1 MKYFRIEKNN
11 IPNLII
17 NYADNYAFNI
27 TEYST
32 YINAIEILTI
42 EANFRKITRSDYIN
56 QFIANNKIKKISLN
70 NLLGNNKLLLPFI
83 PDEVWAAGVTYKN
96 SEFERKRES
105 STPDIYAKVYN
116 AKRPEIFFKS
126 TGNRL
131 VAPDQKIGIRSDSK
145 WNVPEAE
152 LAVILINNEIF
163 GYSIGNDMTSREI
176 EGENPLYLTQAK
188 IYDKS
193 CSIGPCIIDSESIN
207 NYKNFII
214 NCNIV
219 RNNKSIYNSSSSV
232 KSMNKSIPN
241 LIKWL
246 KKSNTLPVKSAF
258 LTGTGI
264 IPPPEFTLNEND
276 QISITIDGIGTLN
289 NTVIKV

>member
-11 IPNLII
+11 KPNLII
-17 NYADNYAFNI
+17 NYSDNFGFNI
-27 TEYST
+27 TEYSS
-32 YINAIEILTI
+32 YINTIEILSI
-42 EANFRKITRSDYIN
+42 EANAQKISRSDYIY
-56 QFIANNKIKKISLN
+56 QFITNNKIKKIPLDQVIEK
-70 NLLGNNKLLLPFI
+70 NKLLLPFI

-116 AKRPEIFFKS
+116 AKRPEIFFKA
-126 TGNRL
+126 TGSRL
-131 VAPDQKIGIRSDSK
+131 VAPNQKIGIRSDSK

-193 CSIGPCIIDSESIN
+193 CSIGPCIIDAESIN
-207 NYKNFII
+207 NYERFNI
-214 NCNIV
+214 NCKII
-219 RNNKSIYNSSSSV
+219 RNKKTIFNASSSV
-232 KSMNKSIPN
+232 KSMNKSIPY

-246 KKSNTLPVKSAF
+246 KQSNTLPIKTAF

-264 IPPPEFTLNEND
+264 VPPPEFTLLEND
-276 QISITIDGIGTLN
+276 QISISINEIGTLN
-289 NTVIKV
+289 NSVIKV

>member
-1 MKYFRIEKNN
+1 
-11 IPNLII
+11 
-17 NYADNYAFNI
+17 
-27 TEYST
+27 
-32 YINAIEILTI
+32 
-42 EANFRKITRSDYIN
+42 DYIY
-56 QFIANNKIKKISLN
+56 QFITNNKIKKISLDQVIEK
-70 NLLGNNKLLLPFI
+70 NKLLLPFI

-116 AKRPEIFFKS
+116 AKRPEIFFKA
-126 TGNRL
+126 TGSRL
-131 VAPDQKIGIRSDSK
+131 VAPNQKIGIRSDSK

-193 CSIGPCIIDSESIN
+193 CSIGPCIIDAESIN
-207 NYKNFII
+207 HYEKFNI
-214 NCNIV
+214 NCKII
-219 RNNKSIYNSSSSV
+219 RNKKTIFNASSSV
-232 KSMNKSIPN
+232 KSMNKSIPY

-246 KKSNTLPVKSAF
+246 KQSNTLPIKSAF

-264 IPPPEFTLNEND
+264 VPPPEFTLLEND
-276 QISITIDGIGTLN
+276 QISISINEIGILN
-289 NTVIKV
+289 NSVIKV

>member
-1 MKYFRIEKNN
+1 MKYFRINKNN
-11 IPNLII
+11 KPNLII
-17 NYADNYAFNI
+17 NYTDNYAFNI
-27 TEYST
+27 TDYSSYVDT
-32 YINAIEILTI
+32 IEILAI
-42 EANFRKITRSDYIN
+42 EANSQDITRSDYIN
-56 QFIANNKIKKISLN
+56 QFITIKKISLDH
-70 NLLGNNKLLLPFI
+70 LLGKNKLLLPFI

-131 VAPDQKIGIRSDSK
+131 VAPGQKIGIRSDSK

-193 CSIGPCIIDSESIN
+193 CSIGPCIIDAESIN
-207 NYKNFII
+207 NYENFII

-219 RNNKSIYNSSSSV
+219 RNDKSIYNSSSSV
-232 KSMNKSIPN
+232 KSMNKSIPY

-276 QISITIDGIGTLN
+276 QISITIDEIGTLN
-289 NTVIKV
+289 NTVITV

>member
-11 IPNLII
+11 KPNLII
-17 NYADNYAFNI
+17 NYSDNFGFNI
-27 TEYST
+27 TEYSS
-32 YINAIEILTI
+32 YINTIEILSI
-42 EANFRKITRSDYIN
+42 EANAQKISRSDYIY
-56 QFIANNKIKKISLN
+56 QFITNNKINKMPLDQVIEK
-70 NLLGNNKLLLPFI
+70 NKLLLPFI

-116 AKRPEIFFKS
+116 AKRPEIFFKT
-126 TGNRL
+126 TGSRL
-131 VAPDQKIGIRSDSK
+131 VAPNQKIGIRSDSK

-193 CSIGPCIIDSESIN
+193 CSIGPCIIDAESIN
-207 NYKNFII
+207 NYEKFNI
-214 NCNIV
+214 NCKII
-219 RNNKSIYNSSSSV
+219 RNKKTIFNASSSV
-232 KSMNKSIPN
+232 KSMNKSIPY

-246 KKSNTLPVKSAF
+246 KQSNTLPIKSAF

-264 IPPPEFTLNEND
+264 VPPPEFTLLEND
-276 QISITIDGIGTLN
+276 QISISINEIGTLN
-289 NTVIKV
+289 NSVIKV

>member
-1 MKYFRIEKNN
+1 MKYFRIEKNSK
-11 IPNLII
+11 PNLII
-17 NYADNYAFNI
+17 NYSDNFGFNI
-27 TEYST
+27 TEYSS
-32 YINAIEILTI
+32 YINTIEILSI
-42 EANFRKITRSDYIN
+42 EANAQKISRSDYIY
-56 QFIANNKIKKISLN
+56 QFITNNKIKKIPLDQVIEK
-70 NLLGNNKLLLPFI
+70 NKLLLPFI

-116 AKRPEIFFKS
+116 AKRPEIFFKT
-126 TGNRL
+126 TGSRL
-131 VAPDQKIGIRSDSK
+131 VAPNQKIGIRSDSK

-193 CSIGPCIIDSESIN
+193 CSIGPCIIDAESIN
-207 NYKNFII
+207 NYEKFNI
-214 NCNIV
+214 NCKII
-219 RNNKSIYNSSSSV
+219 RNKKTIFNASSSV
-232 KSMNKSIPN
+232 KSMNKSIPD

-246 KKSNTLPVKSAF
+246 KQSNTLPVKSAF

-264 IPPPEFTLNEND
+264 VPPPEFTLLEND
-276 QISITIDGIGTLN
+276 QISISINEIGTLN
-289 NTVIKV
+289 NSVIKV

>member
-11 IPNLII
+11 KPNLIV
-17 NYADNYAFNI
+17 NYKDNFGFNI
-27 TEYST
+27 TEYSS
-32 YINAIEILTI
+32 YINTIEILSV
-42 EANFRKITRSDYIN
+42 EANSQKISRSDYIN
-56 QFIANNKIKKISLN
+56 KFITNNKIKQMSLN
-70 NLLGNNKLLLPFI
+70 QIIGKNKLLLPFI
-83 PDEVWAAGVTYKN
+83 PEEVWAAGVTYKN

-126 TGNRL
+126 TGSRL
-131 VAPDQKIGIRSDSK
+131 VAPNQKIGIRSDSK

-193 CSIGPCIIDSESIN
+193 CSIGPCILDAESIN
-207 NYKNFII
+207 NYEKFNI
-214 NCNIV
+214 NCKII
-219 RNNKSIYNSSSSV
+219 RNKKTIFNANSSV
-232 KSMNKSIPN
+232 KSMNKSIPD

-246 KKSNTLPVKSAF
+246 KKSNTLPIKSAF

-264 IPPPEFTLNEND
+264 VPPPEFTLLEND
-276 QISITIDGIGTLN
+276 QISISIDEIGSLN
-289 NTVIKV
+289 NSVIKV

>member
-11 IPNLII
+11 KPNLII
-17 NYADNYAFNI
+17 NYSDNFGFNI
-27 TEYST
+27 TEYSS
-32 YINAIEILTI
+32 YINTIEILSI
-42 EANFRKITRSDYIN
+42 EANAQKISRSDYIY
-56 QFIANNKIKKISLN
+56 QFITNNKIKKIPLDQVIEK
-70 NLLGNNKLLLPFI
+70 NKLLLPFI

-116 AKRPEIFFKS
+116 AKRPEIFFKA

-131 VAPDQKIGIRSDSK
+131 VAPNEKIGIRSDSK

-193 CSIGPCIIDSESIN
+193 CSIGPCIIDAESIN
-207 NYKNFII
+207 NYERFNI
-214 NCNIV
+214 NCKII
-219 RNNKSIYNSSSSV
+219 RNKKTIFNASSSV
-232 KSMNKSIPN
+232 KSMNKSIPD

-246 KKSNTLPVKSAF
+246 KQSNTLPVKSAF

-264 IPPPEFTLNEND
+264 VPPPEFTLLEND
-276 QISITIDGIGTLN
+276 QISISINEIGTLN
-289 NTVIKV
+289 NSVIKV

>member
-11 IPNLII
+11 KPNLII
-17 NYADNYAFNI
+17 NYSNNFGFNI
-27 TEYST
+27 TEYSS
-32 YINAIEILTI
+32 YINTIEILSN
-42 EANFRKITRSDYIN
+42 EANAQKISRSDYIY
-56 QFIANNKIKKISLN
+56 QFITNNKINKMPLDQVIEK
-70 NLLGNNKLLLPFI
+70 NKLLLPFI

-126 TGNRL
+126 TGSRL
-131 VAPDQKIGIRSDSK
+131 VAPNQKIGIRSDSK

-152 LAVILINNEIF
+152 LAVILINDEIF

-193 CSIGPCIIDSESIN
+193 CSIGPCILDAESIN
-207 NYKNFII
+207 NYEKFNI
-214 NCNIV
+214 NCKII
-219 RNNKSIYNSSSSV
+219 RNKKTIFNANSSV
-232 KSMNKSIPN
+232 KSMNKSIPY

-246 KKSNTLPVKSAF
+246 KKSNTLPIKSAF

-264 IPPPEFTLNEND
+264 VPPPEFTLLEND
-276 QISITIDGIGTLN
+276 QISISIDEIGTLN
-289 NTVIKV
+289 NSVIKV

>member
-11 IPNLII
+11 KPNLIV
-17 NYADNYAFNI
+17 NYTDNFGFNI
-27 TEYST
+27 TEYSS
-32 YINAIEILTI
+32 YINTIEILSV
-42 EANFRKITRSDYIN
+42 EANSQKISRSDYIN
-56 QFIANNKIKKISLN
+56 KFITNNKIKQMSLN
-70 NLLGNNKLLLPFI
+70 QIIGKNKLLLPFI
-83 PDEVWAAGVTYKN
+83 PEEVWAAGVTYKN

-105 STPDIYAKVYN
+105 STPDIYAKVYS
-116 AKRPEIFFKS
+116 AKRPEIFFKA

-131 VAPDQKIGIRSDSK
+131 VAPNQKIGIRSDSK

-152 LAVILINNEIF
+152 LAVILINSEIF

-193 CSIGPCIIDSESIN
+193 CSIGPCIIDAESIN
-207 NYKNFII
+207 NYEKFNI
-214 NCNIV
+214 NCKII
-219 RNNKSIYNSSSSV
+219 RNKKTIFNASSSV
-232 KSMNKSIPN
+232 KSMNKSIPY

-246 KKSNTLPVKSAF
+246 KQSNTLPIKSAF

-264 IPPPEFTLNEND
+264 VPPPEFTLLEND
-276 QISITIDGIGTLN
+276 QISISINEIGTLN
-289 NTVIKV
+289 NSVIKV

>member
-11 IPNLII
+11 KPNLIV
-17 NYADNYAFNI
+17 NYTDNFGFNI
-27 TEYST
+27 TEYSS
-32 YINAIEILTI
+32 YINTIEILSI
-42 EANFRKITRSDYIN
+42 EANSQKISRSDYIN
-56 QFIANNKIKKISLN
+56 KFITNNKIKQMSLN
-70 NLLGNNKLLLPFI
+70 QIIEKNKLLLPFI

-126 TGNRL
+126 TGSRL
-131 VAPDQKIGIRSDSK
+131 VAPNQKIGIRSDSK

-152 LAVILINNEIF
+152 LAVILINDEIF

-193 CSIGPCIIDSESIN
+193 CSIGPCILDAESIN
-207 NYKNFII
+207 NYEKFNI
-214 NCNIV
+214 NCKII
-219 RNNKSIYNSSSSV
+219 RNKKTIFNANSSV
-232 KSMNKSIPN
+232 KSMNKSIPY

-246 KKSNTLPVKSAF
+246 KKSNTLPIKSAF

-264 IPPPEFTLNEND
+264 VPPPEFTLLEND
-276 QISITIDGIGTLN
+276 QISISIDEIGTLN
-289 NTVIKV
+289 NSVIKV

>member
-11 IPNLII
+11 KPNLIV
-17 NYADNYAFNI
+17 NYTDNFGFNI
-27 TEYST
+27 TEYSS
-32 YINAIEILTI
+32 YINTIEILSV
-42 EANFRKITRSDYIN
+42 EANSQKISRSDYIN
-56 QFIANNKIKKISLN
+56 EFITNNKIEQMSLN
-70 NLLGNNKLLLPFI
+70 QIIEKNKLLLPFI

-126 TGNRL
+126 TGSRL
-131 VAPDQKIGIRSDSK
+131 VAPNQKIGIRSDSK

-152 LAVILINNEIF
+152 LAVILINDEIF

-193 CSIGPCIIDSESIN
+193 CSIGPCILDAESIN
-207 NYKNFII
+207 NYEKFNI
-214 NCNIV
+214 NCKII
-219 RNNKSIYNSSSSV
+219 RNKKTIFNANSSV
-232 KSMNKSIPN
+232 KSMNKSIPY

-246 KKSNTLPVKSAF
+246 KKSNTLPIKSAF

-264 IPPPEFTLNEND
+264 VPPPEFTLLEND
-276 QISITIDGIGTLN
+276 QISISIDEIGTLN
-289 NTVIKV
+289 NSVIKV

>member
-11 IPNLII
+11 KPNLII
-17 NYADNYAFNI
+17 NYSNNFGFNI
-27 TEYST
+27 TEYSS
-32 YINAIEILTI
+32 YINTIEILSV
-42 EANFRKITRSDYIN
+42 EANSQKISRSDYIN
-56 QFIANNKIKKISLN
+56 KFITNNKIKQMSLN
-70 NLLGNNKLLLPFI
+70 QIIGKNKLLLPFI
-83 PDEVWAAGVTYKN
+83 PEEVWAAGVTYKN

-126 TGNRL
+126 TGSRL
-131 VAPDQKIGIRSDSK
+131 VAPNQKIGIRSDSK

-193 CSIGPCIIDSESIN
+193 CSIGPCILDAESIN
-207 NYKNFII
+207 NYEKFNI
-214 NCNIV
+214 NCKII
-219 RNNKSIYNSSSSV
+219 RNKKTIFNANSSV
-232 KSMNKSIPN
+232 KSMNKSIPD

-246 KKSNTLPVKSAF
+246 KKSNTLPIKSAF

-264 IPPPEFTLNEND
+264 VPPPEFTLLEND
-276 QISITIDGIGTLN
+276 QISISIDEIGSLN
-289 NTVIKV
+289 NSVIKV

>member
-11 IPNLII
+11 KPNLIV
-17 NYADNYAFNI
+17 NYTDNFGFNI
-27 TEYST
+27 TEYSS
-32 YINAIEILTI
+32 YINTIEILSV
-42 EANFRKITRSDYIN
+42 EANSQKISRSDYIN
-56 QFIANNKIKKISLN
+56 EFITNNKIEQMSLN
-70 NLLGNNKLLLPFI
+70 QIIEKNKLLLPFI

-126 TGNRL
+126 TGSRL
-131 VAPDQKIGIRSDSK
+131 VAPNQKIGIRSDSK

-193 CSIGPCIIDSESIN
+193 CSIGPCILDAESIN
-207 NYKNFII
+207 NYEKFNI
-214 NCNIV
+214 NCKII
-219 RNNKSIYNSSSSV
+219 RNKKTIFNANSSV
-232 KSMNKSIPN
+232 KSMNKSIPY

-246 KKSNTLPVKSAF
+246 KKSNTLPIKSAF

-264 IPPPEFTLNEND
+264 VPPPEFTLLEND
-276 QISITIDGIGTLN
+276 QISISIDEIGTLN
-289 NTVIKV
+289 NSVIKV

>member
-32 YINAIEILTI
+32 YINAIEILKI

-56 QFIANNKIKKISLN
+56 QFIADNKIKKISLN

-131 VAPDQKIGIRSDSK
+131 VGPDQKIGIRSDSK

-246 KKSNTLPVKSAF
+246 KKSNTLPIKSAF

>member
-11 IPNLII
+11 KPNLII
-17 NYADNYAFNI
+17 NYTDNFGFNI
-27 TEYST
+27 TEYSS
-32 YINAIEILTI
+32 YINTIEILSV
-42 EANFRKITRSDYIN
+42 EANSQKISRSDYIN
-56 QFIANNKIKKISLN
+56 KFITNNKIKQMSLN
-70 NLLGNNKLLLPFI
+70 QIIGKNKLLLPFI
-83 PDEVWAAGVTYKN
+83 PEEVWAAGVTYKN

-126 TGNRL
+126 TGSRL
-131 VAPDQKIGIRSDSK
+131 VAPNQKIGIRSDSK

-193 CSIGPCIIDSESIN
+193 CSIGPCILDAESIN
-207 NYKNFII
+207 NYEKFNI
-214 NCNIV
+214 NCKII
-219 RNNKSIYNSSSSV
+219 RNKKTIFNANSSV
-232 KSMNKSIPN
+232 KSMNKSIPD

-246 KKSNTLPVKSAF
+246 KKSNTLPIKSAF

-264 IPPPEFTLNEND
+264 VPPPEFTLLEND
-276 QISITIDGIGTLN
+276 QISISIDEIGSLN
-289 NTVIKV
+289 NSVIKV

>member
-11 IPNLII
+11 KPNLII
-17 NYADNYAFNI
+17 NYSNNFGFNI
-27 TEYST
+27 TEYSS
-32 YINAIEILTI
+32 YINTVEILSI
-42 EANFRKITRSDYIN
+42 EANSQNISRSEYIN
-56 QFIANNKIKKISLN
+56 QFITNNSIKKIPLDKVIEK
-70 NLLGNNKLLLPFI
+70 NKLLLPFI

-131 VAPDQKIGIRSDSK
+131 VAPNQKIGIRSDSK

-152 LAVILINNEIF
+152 LAVILLNNEIF

-193 CSIGPCIIDSESIN
+193 CSIGPCIIDAESIN
-207 NYKNFII
+207 NYEKFNI
-214 NCNIV
+214 NCKII
-219 RNNKSIYNSSSSV
+219 RNEKTIFNAASSV

-246 KKSNTLPVKSAF
+246 KQSNTLPIKSAF

-264 IPPPEFTLNEND
+264 VPPPEFTLLEND
-276 QISITIDGIGTLN
+276 QISISINEIGTLN
-289 NTVIKV
+289 NSVIKV

>member
-11 IPNLII
+11 KPNLIV
-17 NYADNYAFNI
+17 NYTDNFGFNI
-27 TEYST
+27 TEYSS
-32 YINAIEILTI
+32 YINTIEILSV
-42 EANFRKITRSDYIN
+42 EANSQKISRSDYIN
-56 QFIANNKIKKISLN
+56 EFITNNKIEQMSLN
-70 NLLGNNKLLLPFI
+70 QIIEKNKLLLPFI

-126 TGNRL
+126 TGSRL
-131 VAPDQKIGIRSDSK
+131 VATNQKIGIRSDSK

-152 LAVILINNEIF
+152 LAVILINDEIF

-193 CSIGPCIIDSESIN
+193 CSIGPCILDAESIN
-207 NYKNFII
+207 NYEKFNI
-214 NCNIV
+214 NCKII
-219 RNNKSIYNSSSSV
+219 RNKKTIFNAYSSV
-232 KSMNKSIPN
+232 KSMNKSIPY

-246 KKSNTLPVKSAF
+246 KKSNTLPIKSAF

-264 IPPPEFTLNEND
+264 VPPPEFTLLEND
-276 QISITIDGIGTLN
+276 QISISIDEIGTLN
-289 NTVIKV
+289 NSVIKV

>member
-1 MKYFRIEKNN
+1 MKYFRIEKSNK
-11 IPNLII
+11 PNLII
-17 NYADNYAFNI
+17 NYSNNFGFNI
-27 TEYST
+27 TEYSS
-32 YINAIEILTI
+32 YINTVEILSI
-42 EANFRKITRSDYIN
+42 EANAQKISRSDYIY
-56 QFIANNKIKKISLN
+56 QFITNNKINKMPLDQVIEK
-70 NLLGNNKLLLPFI
+70 NKLLLPFI

-116 AKRPEIFFKS
+116 AKRPEIFFKA

-131 VAPDQKIGIRSDSK
+131 VAPNEKIGIRSDSK

-193 CSIGPCIIDSESIN
+193 CSIGPCIIDAESIN
-207 NYKNFII
+207 NYEKFNI
-214 NCNIV
+214 NCKII
-219 RNNKSIYNSSSSV
+219 RNKKTIFNASSSV
-232 KSMNKSIPN
+232 KSMNKSIPD

-246 KKSNTLPVKSAF
+246 KQSNTLPIKSAF

-264 IPPPEFTLNEND
+264 VPPPEFTLLEND
-276 QISITIDGIGTLN
+276 QISISINEIGTLN
-289 NTVIKV
+289 NSVIKV

>member
-11 IPNLII
+11 KPNLII
-17 NYADNYAFNI
+17 NYSNNFGFNI
-27 TEYST
+27 TEYSS
-32 YINAIEILTI
+32 YINTVEILSI
-42 EANFRKITRSDYIN
+42 EANSQNISRSEYIN
-56 QFIANNKIKKISLN
+56 QFITNNSIKKMPLDKVIEK
-70 NLLGNNKLLLPFI
+70 NKLLLPFI

-131 VAPDQKIGIRSDSK
+131 VAPNQKIGIRSDSK

-152 LAVILINNEIF
+152 LAVILINDEIF

-193 CSIGPCIIDSESIN
+193 CSIGPCILDAESIN
-207 NYKNFII
+207 NYEKFNI
-214 NCNIV
+214 NCKII
-219 RNNKSIYNSSSSV
+219 RNKKTIFNANSSV
-232 KSMNKSIPN
+232 KSMNKSIPY

-246 KKSNTLPVKSAF
+246 KKSNTLPIKSAF

-264 IPPPEFTLNEND
+264 VPPPEFTLLEND
-276 QISITIDGIGTLN
+276 QISISIDEIGTLN
-289 NTVIKV
+289 NSVIKV

>member
-11 IPNLII
+11 KPNLIV
-17 NYADNYAFNI
+17 NYKDNFGFNI
-27 TEYST
+27 TEYSS
-32 YINAIEILTI
+32 YINTIEILSV
-42 EANFRKITRSDYIN
+42 EANSQKISRSDYIN
-56 QFIANNKIKKISLN
+56 KFITNNKIKQMSLN
-70 NLLGNNKLLLPFI
+70 QIIGKNKLLLPFI
-83 PDEVWAAGVTYKN
+83 PEEVWAAGVTYKN

-126 TGNRL
+126 TGSRL
-131 VAPDQKIGIRSDSK
+131 VAPNQKIGIRSDSK

-193 CSIGPCIIDSESIN
+193 CSIGPCILDAESIN
-207 NYKNFII
+207 NYEKFNI
-214 NCNIV
+214 NCKII
-219 RNNKSIYNSSSSV
+219 RNKKTIFNANSSV
-232 KSMNKSIPN
+232 KSMNKSIPD

-246 KKSNTLPVKSAF
+246 KKSNTLPIKSAF

-264 IPPPEFTLNEND
+264 VPPPEFTLLEND
-276 QISITIDGIGTLN
+276 QISISIDEIGTLN
-289 NTVIKV
+289 NSVIKV

>member
-11 IPNLII
+11 KPNLIV
-17 NYADNYAFNI
+17 NYTDNFGFNI
-27 TEYST
+27 TEYSS
-32 YINAIEILTI
+32 YINTIEILSV
-42 EANFRKITRSDYIN
+42 EANSQKISRSDYIN
-56 QFIANNKIKKISLN
+56 EFITNNKIEQMSLN
-70 NLLGNNKLLLPFI
+70 QIIEKNKLLLPFI

-126 TGNRL
+126 TGSRL
-131 VAPDQKIGIRSDSK
+131 VAPNQKIGIRSDSK

-193 CSIGPCIIDSESIN
+193 CSIGPCILDAESIN
-207 NYKNFII
+207 NYEKFNI
-214 NCNIV
+214 NCKII
-219 RNNKSIYNSSSSV
+219 RNKKTIFNANSSV
-232 KSMNKSIPN
+232 KSMNKSIPD

-246 KKSNTLPVKSAF
+246 KKSNTLPIKSAF

-264 IPPPEFTLNEND
+264 VPPPEFTLLEND
-276 QISITIDGIGTLN
+276 QISISIDEIGSLN
-289 NTVIKV
+289 NSVIKV

>member
-11 IPNLII
+11 KPNLII
-17 NYADNYAFNI
+17 NYSNNFGFNI
-27 TEYST
+27 TEYSS
-32 YINAIEILTI
+32 YINTVEILSI
-42 EANFRKITRSDYIN
+42 EANAQKISRSDYIY
-56 QFIANNKIKKISLN
+56 QFITNNKIKKIPLDQVIEK
-70 NLLGNNKLLLPFI
+70 NKLLLPFI

-116 AKRPEIFFKS
+116 AKRPEIFFKT
-126 TGNRL
+126 TGSRL
-131 VAPDQKIGIRSDSK
+131 VAPNQKIGIRSDSK

-193 CSIGPCIIDSESIN
+193 CSIGPCIIDAESIN
-207 NYKNFII
+207 NYEKFNI
-214 NCNIV
+214 NCKII
-219 RNNKSIYNSSSSV
+219 RNKKTIFNASSSV
-232 KSMNKSIPN
+232 KSMNKSIPD

-246 KKSNTLPVKSAF
+246 KQSNTLPVKSAF

-264 IPPPEFTLNEND
+264 VPPPEFTLLEND
-276 QISITIDGIGTLN
+276 QISISINEIGTLN
-289 NTVIKV
+289 NSVIKV

>member
-11 IPNLII
+11 KPNLIV
-17 NYADNYAFNI
+17 NYTGNFGFNI
-27 TEYST
+27 TEYSS
-32 YINAIEILTI
+32 YINTIEILSI
-42 EANFRKITRSDYIN
+42 EANSQKISRSDYIN
-56 QFIANNKIKKISLN
+56 EFITNNKIEQMSLDQIIEK
-70 NLLGNNKLLLPFI
+70 NKLLLPFI
-83 PDEVWAAGVTYKN
+83 PEEVWAAGVTYKN

-126 TGNRL
+126 TGSRL
-131 VAPDQKIGIRSDSK
+131 VAPNQKIGIRSDSK

-188 IYDKS
+188 IYDKN
-193 CSIGPCIIDSESIN
+193 CSIGPCILDAESIN
-207 NYKNFII
+207 NYEKFNI
-214 NCNIV
+214 NCKII
-219 RNNKSIYNSSSSV
+219 RNKKTIFNANSSV
-232 KSMNKSIPN
+232 KSMNKSIPD

-246 KKSNTLPVKSAF
+246 KKSNTLPIKSAF

-264 IPPPEFTLNEND
+264 VPPPEFTLLEND
-276 QISITIDGIGTLN
+276 QISISIDEIGTLN
-289 NTVIKV
+289 NSVIKV

>member
-11 IPNLII
+11 KPNLII
-17 NYADNYAFNI
+17 NYSNNFGFNI
-27 TEYST
+27 TEYSS
-32 YINAIEILTI
+32 YINTVEILSI
-42 EANFRKITRSDYIN
+42 EANSQNISRSEYIN
-56 QFIANNKIKKISLN
+56 QFITNNSIKKIPLDKVIEK
-70 NLLGNNKLLLPFI
+70 NKLLLPFI

-131 VAPDQKIGIRSDSK
+131 VAPNQKIGIRSDSK

-152 LAVILINNEIF
+152 LAVILLNNEIF

-188 IYDKS
+188 FYDKS
-193 CSIGPCIIDSESIN
+193 CSIGPCIIDAESKS
-207 NYKNFII
+207 NYEKFNI
-214 NCNIV
+214 NCKII
-219 RNNKSIYNSSSSV
+219 RNEKTIFNAASSV

-246 KKSNTLPVKSAF
+246 KQSNTLPIKSAF

-264 IPPPEFTLNEND
+264 VPPPEFTLLEND
-276 QISITIDGIGTLN
+276 QISISINEIGTLN
-289 NTVIKV
+289 NSVIKV

>member
-11 IPNLII
+11 KPNLII
-17 NYADNYAFNI
+17 NYSDNFGFNI

-32 YINAIEILTI
+32 YINTIEILSI
-42 EANFRKITRSDYIN
+42 EANSQNISRSKYIN
-56 QFIANNKIKKISLN
+56 QFITNNNIKKIALDKIIEK
-70 NLLGNNKLLLPFI
+70 NKLLLPFI

-131 VAPDQKIGIRSDSK
+131 VAPNQKIGIRSDSK

-193 CSIGPCIIDSESIN
+193 CSIGPCIIDAESIN
-207 NYKNFII
+207 NYEKFNI
-214 NCNIV
+214 NCKIIRDKKTIFNAT
-219 RNNKSIYNSSSSV
+219 SSV

-241 LIKWL
+241 LITWL
-246 KKSNTLPVKSAF
+246 KKSNTLPIKSAF

-264 IPPPEFTLNEND
+264 VPPPEFTLLEND
-276 QISITIDGIGTLN
+276 QISISISEIGTLN
-289 NTVIKV
+289 NSVIKV

>member
-11 IPNLII
+11 KPNLII
-17 NYADNYAFNI
+17 NYSNNFGFNI
-27 TEYST
+27 TEYSS
-32 YINAIEILTI
+32 YINTVEILSI
-42 EANFRKITRSDYIN
+42 EANSQNISRSEYIN
-56 QFIANNKIKKISLN
+56 QFITNNNIKKTPLDKVIEK
-70 NLLGNNKLLLPFI
+70 NKLLLPFI

-126 TGNRL
+126 TGSRL
-131 VAPDQKIGIRSDSK
+131 VAPNQKIGIRSDSK

-193 CSIGPCIIDSESIN
+193 CSIGPCILDAESIN
-207 NYKNFII
+207 NYEKFNI
-214 NCNIV
+214 NCKII
-219 RNNKSIYNSSSSV
+219 RNKKTIFNANSSV
-232 KSMNKSIPN
+232 KSMNKSIPD

-246 KKSNTLPVKSAF
+246 KKSNTLPIKSAF

-264 IPPPEFTLNEND
+264 VPPPEFTLLEND
-276 QISITIDGIGTLN
+276 QISISIDEIGSLN
-289 NTVIKV
+289 NSVIKV